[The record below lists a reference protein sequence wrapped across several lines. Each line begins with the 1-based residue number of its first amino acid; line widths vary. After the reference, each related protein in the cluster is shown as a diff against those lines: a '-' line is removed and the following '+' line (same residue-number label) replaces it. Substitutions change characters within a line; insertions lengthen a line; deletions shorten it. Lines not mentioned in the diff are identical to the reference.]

1 MYFQIFPTPR
11 FGLGHDGLYR
21 VRKWV
26 YAAWIIL
33 PNLSAALAFVNPRS
47 AFNNLGGFCSLPLR
61 PFWYR
66 IALFWG
72 PRYLIWCYVIFVAVR
87 IYRYVGSEF
96 KVFGQERDRS
106 DSLGVPGNSSVDR
119 MMRSEMDRNN
129 ARRHSKQLSGFKLG
143 QDEVGDVECA
153 PNDMRGASI
162 VQSETAPATES
173 PNIDLDNYAHRQL
186 TPNWTT
192 ETGVNTVSKDS
203 TLPPPPSLPYPGSRR
218 ESQQIGNGVTA
229 EDFAPP
235 TKKDPSGH
243 RGSVTSVGSKRSST
257 GASFDTRSGLPSITE
272 GKSAPVN
279 MEESRPT
286 ASGAMRLRRRLIQ
299 RQLRLLFI
307 YPCIYM
313 LLWVIPLVVNIMNYT
328 DYFAQH
334 PIFAIGILQLVC
346 VTIMTFADVV
356 VFCWR
361 ERPWRHIPGADGTF
375 AGSFMFWRYCF
386 GTVWIQDRRQS
397 RVPSHIPD
405 EKDTDDE
412 NLPTR
417 LLSSLKRWN
426 LNRKRS
432 MPRGSSASGGR
443 AVRPTMTHKRT
454 YSGGSDRKEMEAE
467 RAHERLALERAAY
480 VQNRRSFQERRL
492 SAISQQR
499 AASEKERKE
508 WFDRQMGDDL
518 FVDQDLDVDEKR

>member
-1 MYFQIFPTPR
+1 
-11 FGLGHDGLYR
+11 
-21 VRKWV
+21 
-26 YAAWIIL
+26 
-33 PNLSAALAFVNPRS
+33 
-47 AFNNLGGFCSLPLR
+47 
-61 PFWYR
+61 
-66 IALFWG
+66 
-72 PRYLIWCYVIFVAVR
+72 
-87 IYRYVGSEF
+87 
-96 KVFGQERDRS
+96 
-106 DSLGVPGNSSVDR
+106 
-119 MMRSEMDRNN
+119 
-129 ARRHSKQLSGFKLG
+129 
-143 QDEVGDVECA
+143 
-153 PNDMRGASI
+153 
-162 VQSETAPATES
+162 
-173 PNIDLDNYAHRQL
+173 
-186 TPNWTT
+186 
-192 ETGVNTVSKDS
+192 
-203 TLPPPPSLPYPGSRR
+203 
-218 ESQQIGNGVTA
+218 
-229 EDFAPP
+229 
-235 TKKDPSGH
+235 
-243 RGSVTSVGSKRSST
+243 
-257 GASFDTRSGLPSITE
+257 
-272 GKSAPVN
+272 
-279 MEESRPT
+279 
-286 ASGAMRLRRRLIQ
+286 MRLRRRLIQ